1 MEEKVTQVYGTTPQQ
16 LKDIILQDVRTEL
29 VKFSKSFKPIQ
40 LPKYLTR
47 DEVADILQISISTI
61 SYWNRKGILN
71 PYRLGNKIRYKSN
84 EIDEALIQINS
95 KKTA

>member
-1 MEEKVTQVYGTTPQQ
+1 MTEVKVTQVHGTTPQE
-16 LKDIILQDVRTEL
+16 LKNIILQDVRTEL
-29 VKFSKSFKPIQ
+29 ENFSKNFQPIQ

-47 DEVADILQISISTI
+47 DEVAEILQISISTI

-84 EIDEALIQINS
+84 EIDDALIKINN
-95 KKTA
+95 K